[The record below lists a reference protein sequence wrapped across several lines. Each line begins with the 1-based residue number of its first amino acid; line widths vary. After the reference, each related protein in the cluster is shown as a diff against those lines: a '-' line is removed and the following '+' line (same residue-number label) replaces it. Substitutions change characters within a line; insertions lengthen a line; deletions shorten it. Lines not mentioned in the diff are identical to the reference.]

1 MRIRLPGLSLIVAL
15 APAISIA
22 APLTVDLPK
31 SEVAFVSTQMG
42 VPVDGKFRKFA
53 AQVDFDAKKPE
64 AAKVKLDVDIA
75 SIDAGSAEANG
86 EVVGKNWLAAARFP
100 QATFVSSAVKS
111 TGPNRYEVTGQMT
124 IKGKT
129 LPLTAPFTVRTQGT
143 SQVFEGTFVMKRGDF
158 AIGEGPWAD
167 PETVANEIKVKFRL
181 VANPAK

>member
-1 MRIRLPGLSLIVAL
+1 
-15 APAISIA
+15 
-22 APLTVDLPK
+22 
-31 SEVAFVSTQMG
+31 
-42 VPVDGKFRKFA
+42 
-53 AQVDFDAKKPE
+53 
-64 AAKVKLDVDIA
+64 
-75 SIDAGSAEANG
+75 
-86 EVVGKNWLAAARFP
+86 
-100 QATFVSSAVKS
+100 VKS